1 MPAQFLFPESARFA
15 LDNLMLHARA
25 RRHTT
30 SDFAGPFSIKTVVEG
45 SVVWRVGGR
54 DLPVDPCSFLVL
66 GPGERYSLAI
76 DGPRLV
82 ETACA
87 FFRDGFVEAAAR
99 DASTAVESALDE
111 PARPAPALPWLSRL
125 HQDPERRIIGRVQTM
140 AQRCR
145 TELLPSSFEE
155 DFLLLARDLLLHY
168 REISSRVERIPAL
181 KAGTRAELFRRV
193 EVAREYL
200 HAQLSGPVSLEEAA
214 RVACLSPFH
223 FHRAFTLAHRSTPH
237 VYLTT
242 LRLARARVL
251 LEGGVSVTDAALDTG
266 FATPSAFSRQFR
278 AHYGQPPGAVRARR
292 YHGRSA

>member
-1 MPAQFLFPESARFA
+1 VPAQYLFPDSARFT

-30 SDFAGPFSIKTVVEG
+30 TDFAGPLSIKTVIQG
-45 SVVWRVGGR
+45 SVVWRVAGR
-54 DLPVDPCSFLVL
+54 DLPVDASSFLVL

-76 DGPRLV
+76 DSPRAV

-87 FFRDGFVEAAAR
+87 FFRDGFVEAAVR
-99 DASTAVESALDE
+99 DASTPVQSALDD
-111 PARPAPALPWLSRL
+111 PRRPAPALPWLSRL
-125 HQDPERRIIGRVQTM
+125 HPDPEGRIIGRVQTM
-140 AQRCR
+140 ARRCR
-145 TELLPSSFEE
+145 AEILPSSFEE
-155 DFLLLARDLLLHY
+155 GFLLLARDLLLHY
-168 REISSRVERIPAL
+168 REIAARMERIPAL
-181 KAGTRAELFRRV
+181 KAATRAELFRRV
-193 EVAREYL
+193 EIAREYL
-200 HAQLSGPVSLEEAA
+200 HAQSSGPVSLEEAA

-223 FHRAFTLAHRSTPH
+223 FHRAFTQAHRSTPH
-237 VYLTT
+237 AYLTT

-278 AHYGQPPGAVRARR
+278 AHYGQPPGSVRARR